1 MNFLK
6 SHRTNPV
13 NRYAVSKLFGF
24 VWTGGGGVGALV
36 VIVFK
41 CMPSLSSANFLY
53 LEKVRVTVCLFGF
66 IVTVGI
72 FQYRLTYFIV
82 ILKGLSPRY
91 NEQFSLLHF

>member
-1 MNFLK
+1 MII
-6 SHRTNPV
+6 TNCD
-13 NRYAVSKLFGF
+13 S
-24 VWTGGGGVGALV
+24 TGGVGALV

-41 CMPSLSSANFLY
+41 CTPSLSSANFFFF
-53 LEKVRVTVCLFGF
+53 EKVRVTVCLFGF
-66 IVTVGI
+66 IVTVSV

>member
-41 CMPSLSSANFLY
+41 CTPSLSSANLFFFWKKLELQYVY
-53 LEKVRVTVCLFGF
+53 LGLLEQSVYFN
-66 IVTVGI
+66 IV
-72 FQYRLTYFIV
+72 LP
-82 ILKGLSPRY
+82 ILLLS
-91 NEQFSLLHF
+91 